1 MNLSQSNIEL
11 STSRSHNLVGS
22 TAAGALHEGFASRES
37 CAQSLEHEEI
47 LPWRVMDSALVK
59 VHTHIMTRND
69 GILKTKRF
77 VKGNKRVYF
86 PHPVL
91 EIVTRTVSGTEFR
104 LYRWGCR
111 SGCRSPRLLP
121 PAGPPVMCCL
131 PFVVSPK
138 AQNCAHRPQFA
149 LCLEIRP
156 WPQRTS
162 MCPPPRASAVAGGG
176 DAHGDAPPS
185 SASPPARLS
194 SLRAVAVGSSPGHR
208 SARNAREQPRC
219 REPRLDPRQC
229 RTASPALPLLTEFQ
243 QRGSLRLALNR
254 ERERNIKKASPR
266 GIRGEGWAGCSK
278 QSRDRAPFVR
288 EAGMGSPA
296 PTAQR
301 DLRRCRPCP
310 LAPAAPASARRKVF
324 LPKAEDRAALLAMC

>member
-1 MNLSQSNIEL
+1 MGFQLSLRSNIEL

-104 LYRWGCR
+104 LYRWGCP

-162 MCPPPRASAVAGGG
+162 MCPPRELPPWLAVATLTVTPLRPQPHPLPASRHCG
-176 DAHGDAPPS
+176 PLPS
-185 SASPPARLS
+185 DPARG
-194 SLRAVAVGSSPGHR
+194 RGHR

-254 ERERNIKKASPR
+254 GRERNIK
-266 GIRGEGWAGCSK
+266 
-278 QSRDRAPFVR
+278 QSV
-288 EAGMGSPA
+288 PA
-296 PTAQR
+296 WDSR
-301 DLRRCRPCP
+301 
-310 LAPAAPASARRKVF
+310 
-324 LPKAEDRAALLAMC
+324 